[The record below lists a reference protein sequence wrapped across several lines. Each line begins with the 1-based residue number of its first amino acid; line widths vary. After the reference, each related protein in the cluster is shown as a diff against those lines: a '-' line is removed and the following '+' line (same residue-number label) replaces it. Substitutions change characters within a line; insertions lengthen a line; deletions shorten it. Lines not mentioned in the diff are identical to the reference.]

1 MFKDSKLASSFAVK
15 DPATA
20 RQFYEGTLGLDV
32 RDAMEAGLFELH
44 GTGGTPILVYP
55 KPDHVPAVFTVL
67 NIMVPDIDTAVDG
80 LISAGVGMEHY
91 DSDDLKT
98 DARGIARDG
107 RGPAIAWFKDPSGN
121 IVSVLQ
127 MPS

>member
-32 RDAMEAGLFELH
+32 RDSMDQGLFELH

-67 NIMVPDIDTAVDG
+67 NIIVPDVGAAVDS
-80 LISAGVGMEHY
+80 LTAAGVAMEHY
-91 DSDDLKT
+91 DTDDLKT
-98 DARGIARDG
+98 DARGIADDG

-121 IVSVLQ
+121 IISVLTD
-127 MPS
+127 PT

>member
-15 DPATA
+15 DSAIA
-20 RQFYEGTLGLDV
+20 RQFYEGKLGLDV
-32 RDAMEAGLFELH
+32 RDAMEPGLFELH

-67 NIMVPDIDTAVDG
+67 NIMVPDIGEAVDG
-80 LISAGVGMEHY
+80 LTSAGVALEHY
-91 DSDDLKT
+91 DTPDLKT
-98 DARGIARDG
+98 DARGIAADG

>member
-1 MFKDSKLASSFAVK
+1 MFKDSKLGSSFAVK

-32 RDAMEAGLFELH
+32 RDSMEQGLFELH

-67 NIMVPDIDTAVDG
+67 NIMVPDVGAAVDS
-80 LISAGVGMEHY
+80 LTAAGVAMEHY
-91 DSDDLKT
+91 DTDDLKT
-98 DARGIARDG
+98 DARGIADDG
-107 RGPAIAWFKDPSGN
+107 RGPTIAWFKDPSGN
-121 IVSVLQ
+121 IISVLTN
-127 MPS
+127 PF

>member
-15 DPATA
+15 DSATA
-20 RQFYEGTLGLDV
+20 RKFYEGTLGLDV
-32 RDAMEAGLFELH
+32 RDSMEQGLFEIH

-67 NIMVPDIDTAVDG
+67 NIMVSDLDTAVDG
-80 LISAGVGMEHY
+80 LTTAGVAMEHY
-91 DSDDLKT
+91 DTGDFKT
-98 DARGIARDG
+98 DARGIASDG

-121 IVSVLQ
+121 IISVLKD
-127 MPS
+127 PS